1 MLRIIEELSFM
12 WLFAPVWVDSAPLA
26 ERGRGA
32 CMRREEGGACVRREE
47 GGACAQRGR
56 GRVCTERKGV
66 RVCTERKGRARMQ
79 VPCQPSFIF
88 FVFSVARYGRR
99 D

>member
-1 MLRIIEELSFM
+1 M

-32 CMRREEGGACVRREE
+32 CVRREE
-47 GGACAQRGR
+47 GRARAQRGSAC
-56 GRVCTERKGV
+56 VCTERKCV

-79 VPCQPSFIF
+79 VPCQLSFIF
-88 FVFSVARYGRR
+88 FVFGVARYGRGG
-99 D
+99 

>member
-1 MLRIIEELSFM
+1 M

-47 GGACAQRGR
+47 VRARAQRGRACVYAQRGR
-56 GRVCTERKGV
+56 GAHVCKSRANHLLFSLYLVWRGMAGV
-66 RVCTERKGRARMQ
+66 VRNRHDL
-79 VPCQPSFIF
+79 
-88 FVFSVARYGRR
+88 FSRLC
-99 D
+99 